1 MTDSSRNPQLQR
13 LLDLEARYDGP
24 IPAAER
30 RALALGSAAAA
41 ARVTLRAEIAFY
53 RAMIVR
59 ARRAGKA
66 WLARGNR
73 EMAAHVRDDSRL
85 YLNAWRDRR
94 RALAEHLH
102 RTESRRAMRL
112 DEAHRHTLAVIAS
125 HIIAPLI
132 EGAGESRP

>member
-1 MTDSSRNPQLQR
+1 MTDSSLSPPLQR

-30 RALALGSAAAA
+30 RAHALGSAAAV
-41 ARVTLRAEIAFY
+41 ARATLQTEIALY

-59 ARRAGKA
+59 TRRAGKA
-66 WLARGNR
+66 WLHRGNR
-73 EMAAHVRDDSRL
+73 EMAAHARDDSWL

-94 RALAEHLH
+94 RTLAEHLH
-102 RTESRRAMRL
+102 RSQSGCDTRL
-112 DEAHRHTLAVIAS
+112 GETHRHTLAAIAS

-132 EGAGESRP
+132 EGTGEPRP